1 MSYKNANRKKKKV
14 KESLTAEQIA
24 DLRETFLLFDKD
36 GDGTVNCEE
45 LGTVMRQLG
54 QDPSDEE
61 LREMI
66 AEVDEDGS
74 GEIEFEEFC
83 AMMANR
89 INQPIDSPEELIE
102 AFEIFDDE
110 KRGYITMEE
119 FRSVMTTLGE
129 KLSHSDVDEM
139 VTMTGIGKNG
149 KVKYKEFVKLLTKEY
164 YQDKQGSV
172 GLVMYDLTVESVT
185 SWLHIQVQR
194 NKEDSPAQERPNLDE
209 DSPAETDNFAQEVYI
224 DAFREADEDGDG
236 FLSERE
242 LGIALRK
249 LGHNPTEVEIRDL
262 ILTVDEDEN
271 GHLDMNEFMNL
282 MTIKTAAIGE
292 VNDMFKTFDVDKNG
306 FIDWNELKVG
316 MQNLVGHELEDSDI
330 DEMMEE
336 ADLDG
341 DGRINYA
348 EFERMMQ
355 KNFDE
360 EKGDMEEV

>member
-1 MSYKNANRKKKKV
+1 MTHRAGSRVKKRPKD
-14 KESLTAEQIA
+14 SLTPDQIA
-24 DLRETFLLFDKD
+24 DLRETFRLFDKD
-36 GDGTVNCEE
+36 GDGTVNCDE

-54 QDPSDEE
+54 QEPSDEE
-61 LREMI
+61 LRQMI

-89 INQPIDSPEELIE
+89 MNQPIDSPKELIE
-102 AFEIFDDE
+102 AFEIFDE
-110 KRGYITMEE
+110 ERRGYITMEE

-139 VTMTGIGKNG
+139 VTMTGIGRNG
-149 KVKYKEFVKLLTKEY
+149 KVRYK
-164 YQDKQGSV
+164 G
-172 GLVMYDLTVESVT
+172 M
-185 SWLHIQVQR
+185 
-194 NKEDSPAQERPNLDE
+194 
-209 DSPAETDNFAQEVYI
+209 TDNFAQEVYVE
-224 DAFREADEDGDG
+224 AFREADEDGDG

-249 LGHNPTEVEIRDL
+249 LGHNPSEVEIRDL

-282 MTIKTAAIGE
+282 MTLKTAAVGE

-306 FIDWNELKVG
+306 FIDWQELKAG
-316 MQNLVGHELEDSDI
+316 MQTLVGHDLEDSDI
-330 DEMMEE
+330 DEMMDE

-355 KNFDE
+355 KNFDPE
-360 EKGDMEEV
+360 NEEV